1 MIWKEKMKKKVTLF
15 PIQVLQIKSSIIIII
30 YSINIKEYL
39 SDIIK
44 IIAFPRINFV
54 PNKQDTR

>member
-1 MIWKEKMKKKVTLF
+1 MIWKEKMKKKVTLL
-15 PIQVLQIKSSIIIII
+15 PVQVLQIKSSIIIII

-44 IIAFPRINFV
+44 TIAFPRINFV
-54 PNKQDTR
+54 PNKQDIR

>member
-1 MIWKEKMKKKVTLF
+1 MIWKEKMKKKVTLL
-15 PIQVLQIKSSIIIII
+15 PVQVLQIKSSIIIII

-44 IIAFPRINFV
+44 TIAFPRINFV

>member
-1 MIWKEKMKKKVTLF
+1 MKKKVTLL
-15 PIQVLQIKSSIIIII
+15 PVQVLQIKSSIIIII

-44 IIAFPRINFV
+44 IIVFPRINFV